1 MGRKRKN
8 NNEVRIV
15 RGISVSPQLWERFKG
30 WCRGRSMSEMIE
42 MSIIRLMDEK
52 NDVMSLTLQTEE
64 LRTKISTKRF
74 EYKKIQA
81 ELENEEHNLAV
92 LEDRL
97 TEIRT
102 SDKAREVQASRDKDW
117 MLAYK
122 EDKFH
127 SLKRSFGRWV
137 QEGDDFAR
145 LLPSIDTLKERTSYL
160 DNMNPTETEMAWIS
174 LKYPEKDWSF
184 WLKERRVI

>member
-8 NNEVRIV
+8 SNEVRIV
-15 RGISVSPQLWERFKG
+15 RGISVSPQLWERFKS

-74 EYKKIQA
+74 EHKKIQA

-102 SDKAREVQASRDKDW
+102 SDKAIEVQAIRDRDW
-117 MLAYK
+117 MVAYK
-122 EDKFH
+122 SDKFH

-137 QEGDDFAR
+137 EKGDDFAR
-145 LLPSIDTLKERTSYL
+145 LMPSIDTVKERTNYL
-160 DNMNPTETEMAWIS
+160 DNMNTTETEMAWIA
-174 LKYPEKDWSF
+174 LKYPEDAWQF

>member
-15 RGISVSPQLWERFKG
+15 RGISVSPQLWERFKS

-127 SLKRSFGRWV
+127 SLKRSFGRWI

-145 LLPSIDTLKERTSYL
+145 LMPSIETVKERTSYL
-160 DNMNPTETEMAWIS
+160 DNMNPTETQMAWIA

>member
-102 SDKAREVQASRDKDW
+102 SDKAREVQASRDNDW

-122 EDKFH
+122 NDKFT

-137 QEGDDFAR
+137 EEGDDFAR
-145 LLPSIDTLKERTSYL
+145 LLPSIDTVKERTSYL
-160 DNMNPTETEMAWIS
+160 DNMNPTETQMAWIA
-174 LKYPEKDWSF
+174 LKYPEKDWNF

>member
-1 MGRKRKN
+1 
-8 NNEVRIV
+8 
-15 RGISVSPQLWERFKG
+15 
-30 WCRGRSMSEMIE
+30 MSEMIE

-97 TEIRT
+97 KEIRT
-102 SDKAREVQASRDKDW
+102 SEVANNR
-117 MLAYK
+117 
-122 EDKFH
+122 FTG
-127 SLKRSFGRWV
+127 KRKT
-137 QEGDDFAR
+137 
-145 LLPSIDTLKERTSYL
+145 I
-160 DNMNPTETEMAWIS
+160 
-174 LKYPEKDWSF
+174 
-184 WLKERRVI
+184 

>member
-1 MGRKRKN
+1 
-8 NNEVRIV
+8 
-15 RGISVSPQLWERFKG
+15 
-30 WCRGRSMSEMIE
+30 MSEMIE
-42 MSIIRLMDEK
+42 MSIIRLLDEK

-102 SDKAREVQASRDKDW
+102 SDKAREVQASRDNDW

-122 EDKFH
+122 KDKFT

-137 QEGDDFAR
+137 EEGDDFAR
-145 LLPSIDTLKERTSYL
+145 LLPSIDTVKERTSYL
-160 DNMNPTETEMAWIS
+160 DNMNPTETQMAWIA

>member
-8 NNEVRIV
+8 SNEVRIV

-42 MSIIRLMDEK
+42 MSILRLMDEK

-81 ELENEEHNLAV
+81 ELENEEHNLVV

-102 SDKAREVQASRDKDW
+102 SDKAREVQATRDNDW

-145 LLPSIDTLKERTSYL
+145 LLPSIDTVKERTSYL
-160 DNMNPTETEMAWIS
+160 DNMNITETQMAWIA

>member
-1 MGRKRKN
+1 
-8 NNEVRIV
+8 
-15 RGISVSPQLWERFKG
+15 
-30 WCRGRSMSEMIE
+30 MSEMIE

-102 SDKAREVQASRDKDW
+102 SDKAREVQASRDNDW

-137 QEGDDFAR
+137 EEGDNFAR
-145 LLPSIDTLKERTSYL
+145 LLPSIDTVKERTSYL
-160 DNMNPTETEMAWIS
+160 DNMNPTETEMAWIA
-174 LKYPEKDWSF
+174 LKYPENDWGF